1 MLLSLEALRAKHG
14 DSLILYFGEADKPR
28 VIVIDGGPVGVFAN
42 ALLPRLQEL
51 TAKIGKGEPPDRKL
65 AIEMLM
71 VSHIDDDHINGVL
84 ELSKFVKEEQ
94 NNAQPFEV
102 GTLWLNAF
110 DDLIGNDAKELASG
124 LAGAPARVAQVGGPA
139 SNWKGKSQAVVASV
153 GQGRDL
159 RNNARGL
166 NWKPNVDFNGFVM
179 APAAG
184 GRTVKFG
191 ELTLT
196 VICPLRP
203 QLEALQKEWS
213 NKLKAMKVAQTE
225 AEVASIAGSIDSSVY
240 NLSSIVC
247 LAELGGKRMLLTGDG
262 LGTNIIDGLRAADLL
277 DAEGK
282 IKVDVLKLPHHGS
295 DRNTKPP
302 FFETVQA
309 DHYVVSGDGQY
320 HNPEPETFRR
330 ISKSRVDADGRPED
344 DFTLHLTYEHCSNG
358 VGEELADFFASERA
372 AGRTYGVE
380 FRPDADLGLRIDLL
394 DAVDY

>member
-14 DSLILYFGEADKPR
+14 DSLILYFGEAGKPR
-28 VIVIDGGPVGVFAN
+28 VIVIDGGPVGVFKD
-42 ALLPRLQEL
+42 ALLPRLEEL
-51 TAKIGKGEPPDRKL
+51 AAKIGDGDPPDRKL

-84 ELSKFVKEEQ
+84 ELSNFLKEEQ
-94 NNAQPFEV
+94 KNAQPFEV
-102 GTLWLNAF
+102 STLWLNAF
-110 DDLIGNDAKELASG
+110 DDLIGNDAEELAKG
-124 LAGAPARVAQVGGPA
+124 LKGAPAHVAQAGGPA
-139 SNWKGKSQAVVASV
+139 AGWTGKAQAVVASV

-159 RNNARGL
+159 RSNADGL
-166 NWKPNVDFNGFVM
+166 GWKPNAGFDGFVT
-179 APAAG
+179 APVSG
-184 GRTVKFG
+184 GSTVPFG

-196 VICPLRP
+196 VICPLLP

-213 NKLKAMKVAQTE
+213 KKLKAMEIAQP
-225 AEVASIAGSIDSSVY
+225 AEVASIAESIDSSVY

-247 LAELGGKRMLLTGDG
+247 LAELGGKRMLLTGDA
-262 LGTNIIDGLRAADLL
+262 LGANILEGLRAADLL

-282 IKVDVLKLPHHGS
+282 IEVDVLKLPHHGS
-295 DRNTKPP
+295 DRNTQPP
-302 FFETVQA
+302 FFETVKA

-330 ISKSRVDADGRPED
+330 ISKSRVGADGRPED

>member
-28 VIVIDGGPVGVFAN
+28 VIVIDGGPVGVFKD
-42 ALLPRLQEL
+42 ALLPRLEKL
-51 TAKIGKGEPPDRKL
+51 AAKIGDGESPDRKL
-65 AIEMLM
+65 AIDMLM

-84 ELSKFVKEEQ
+84 ELSNFLKEEQ

-102 GTLWLNAF
+102 STLWLNAF
-110 DDLIGNDAKELASG
+110 DDLVGDDAEELAKG
-124 LAGAPARVAQVGGPA
+124 LKGAPAQVAQVGGPGA
-139 SNWKGKSQAVVASV
+139 SWKGKAQAVVASV

-159 RNNARGL
+159 RSNAGGL
-166 NWKPNVDFNGFVM
+166 GWKPNVGFDGFVM

-184 GRTVKFG
+184 GSTVPFG

-196 VICPLRP
+196 VICPLLP

-213 NKLKAMKVAQTE
+213 KKLKAMKIAQP
-225 AEVASIAGSIDSSVY
+225 AEVASIAESIDSSVY

-247 LAELGGKRMLLTGDG
+247 LAELGGKRMLLTGDA
-262 LGTNIIDGLRAADLL
+262 LGANIIEGLRAADLL
-277 DAEGK
+277 DAEGR

-295 DRNTKPP
+295 DRNTSEE
-302 FFETVQA
+302 FFETVKA
-309 DHYVVSGDGQY
+309 DHYVVSGDGKY
-320 HNPEPETFRR
+320 HNPEPKTFER

-344 DFTLHLTYEHCSNG
+344 DFTLHLTYEDCSDG
-358 VGEELADFFASERA
+358 VGKELADFFAAERA

-380 FRPDADLGLRIDLL
+380 FRPEADLGLRVDLL
-394 DAVDY
+394 DAVNY